1 MSHGAVDQ
9 APEVGTPE
17 RSSSLAVTRH
27 CYGGCS
33 DDIIVRTGY
42 ITATG
47 ISLPGASTG
56 NWPRGASCRT
66 FYTGNIQDPWRR
78 HSPIARLFCRERVDA
93 ERDCDA
99 CSESVSIRRASAQQ
113 AWLTAAAEKS
123 APYWWNILLTACNP
137 ASYSKPTN
145 CLSRITCA
153 RPVDQQN

>member
-17 RSSSLAVTRH
+17 RRSPLAVTRH

-33 DDIIVRTGY
+33 DVIIVRTWH
-42 ITATG
+42 ITAAG
-47 ISLPGASTG
+47 ISLPGASPDD
-56 NWPRGASCRT
+56 WPRGAGCQT
-66 FYTGNIQDPWRR
+66 FDTGNIQDSRRR
-78 HSPIARLFCRERVDA
+78 HSPIASLFCGERIDA

-113 AWLTAAAEKS
+113 AWLTAVAEKS
-123 APYWWNILLTACNP
+123 VLYCWNILLTACNST
-137 ASYSKPTN
+137 SYSKPMN

-153 RPVDQQN
+153 RPGD

>member
-17 RSSSLAVTRH
+17 RRSPLAVTRH
-27 CYGGCS
+27 RYGGCR
-33 DDIIVRTGY
+33 DDIIVRTWY
-42 ITATG
+42 IAATG

-56 NWPRGASCRT
+56 DWPRGASCRT
-66 FYTGNIQDPWRR
+66 FYTDNIEDSWRR
-78 HSPIARLFCRERVDA
+78 HSSIARLFCREWLDA

-123 APYWWNILLTACNP
+123 VLYWWNILLTVCNS

-153 RPVDQQN
+153 RPGDQQN